1 MNFPGKVKEG
11 EIQLIKRVFHY
22 ATSPEAIVRRRL
34 VSDQHS
40 SVRRGLLGKARKRR
54 RRKKGAK
61 KKG

>member
-11 EIQLIKRVFHY
+11 ETQLIKRVFHC
-22 ATSPEAIVRRRL
+22 ATSQEAIVRRQL